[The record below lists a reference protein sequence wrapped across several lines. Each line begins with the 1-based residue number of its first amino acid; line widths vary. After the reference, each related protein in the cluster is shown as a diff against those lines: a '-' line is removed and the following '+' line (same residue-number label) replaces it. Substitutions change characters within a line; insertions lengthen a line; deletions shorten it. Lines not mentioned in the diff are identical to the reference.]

1 MRHGLLLNGLIAA
14 LAAVLSLAS
23 PWAAGARAD
32 AAQVTV
38 VSPGGAQ
45 QTLSLDALTG
55 SEDVLNRS
63 YALRSVTGESALP
76 VTGFSL
82 AAILAAAGA
91 DPYGFSYLEVQ
102 RPAGGT
108 VLLSHDQALDAD
120 NPPAIYASTA
130 GTGFVRPSAGPD
142 DLNAG
147 DSFEAPQGISLVL
160 HKGSRLQIRAKAST
174 QRTRPGHPV
183 HFSAIIERAG
193 SGEQLTYSWY
203 FDDGGSATSSEAT
216 HSFAKPGSYD
226 VVLGVTSEGDDTGA
240 SAVVTVQVGEPIA
253 GPDRKG
259 GGRNDSAAAPDH
271 GAAVGP
277 LPAGTPRR
285 TGCTPADAQ
294 HGRRP
299 CVRRG
304 ATGPPAPKPERKPS
318 PGQRVVGELVSATT
332 DTTASSAKQAAA
344 RSGHLDGGGG
354 GGIPGAAWGVL
365 ATLGL
370 LGAGALAEAG
380 GLARLWPRGG
390 AA

>member
-14 LAAVLSLAS
+14 LATILALAS
-23 PWAAGARAD
+23 PWATAARAD

-38 VSPGGAQ
+38 VSPGGVQ
-45 QTLSLDALTG
+45 QTLSLDALAG
-55 SEDVLNRS
+55 SEDVVNRS
-63 YALRSVTGESALP
+63 YVLRSVSGESALP

-82 AAILAAAGA
+82 AAILNAAGA

-102 RPAGGT
+102 RPAGGAA
-108 VLLSHDQALDAD
+108 LLSRDQTLDPGAFPD
-120 NPPAIYASTA
+120 GPPAVYVSAS
-130 GTGFVRPSAGPD
+130 GTGFVRPSAGPE

-174 QRTRPGHPV
+174 QRTRPGQPV
-183 HFSAIIERAG
+183 HFSAIVERAG

-203 FDDGGSATSSEAT
+203 FDDGGSAASSEAT

-226 VVLGVTSEGDDTGA
+226 VVLGVTSDGDDTGA
-240 SAVVTVQVGEPIA
+240 SAVVTVQVGTPPA

-259 GGRNDSAAAPDH
+259 GGRNNARGAPDH
-271 GAAVGP
+271 GVADPPRAGDGVTAGP
-277 LPAGTPRR
+277 LPAG
-285 TGCTPADAQ
+285 A
-294 HGRRP
+294 
-299 CVRRG
+299 
-304 ATGPPAPKPERKPS
+304 PPAPKTKQKPS
-318 PGQRVVGELVSATT
+318 PGQRVAGELISTTT
-332 DTTASSAKQAAA
+332 DTAAHAAKQAAA
-344 RSGHLDGGGG
+344 RSGKLEGDGG

-380 GLARLWPRGG
+380 GLARLWPHGGG
-390 AA
+390 A